1 MTSVLSVPLCFNRPP
16 ARNIEMETNELT
28 HAIIG
33 AAIEVHRRLG
43 PGLLE
48 TAYRKCLAYELRKR
62 ALTVE
67 EEKPVPVIYDELQME
82 CGFRADLLVNGSVVV
97 ELKAKSTMHPIDEA
111 QTLSHLR
118 LLNLRMGLLINFQ

>member
-1 MTSVLSVPLCFNRPP
+1 MGIND
-16 ARNIEMETNELT
+16 LT

-33 AAIEVHRRLG
+33 EAIEVHRRLG

-62 ALTVE
+62 GLVVE
-67 EEKPVPVIYDELQME
+67 EEKPVPVIYDEVHME
-82 CGFRADLLVNGSVVV
+82 CGFRADMLVNGLVVV
-97 ELKAKSTMHPIDEA
+97 ELKAKSTIHPIDEA

-118 LLNLRMGLLINFQ
+118 LLNLRMGLLINFHEVKLVNGVRRIVNGYT

>member
-1 MTSVLSVPLCFNRPP
+1 
-16 ARNIEMETNELT
+16 MEANELT

-118 LLNLRMGLLINFQ
+118 LLNLRMGLLINFHEVKLVDGVRRIVNGYE